1 VFRLL
6 AALTASRRCSRVVPF
21 CVFIDVDALAGVA
34 PYALVA
40 VRISMQIADYVHA
53 DLIALGL
60 EVEDKEDLLRQL
72 VRRLVE
78 HGRVD
83 DTSTLMGELLK
94 RERVMSTGI
103 GGGIAIPHA
112 LLNDVGDLVL
122 LFGRTSQ
129 PLDFQALDGNPV
141 DLVFMLVGPKGAANL
156 YVKLLARVSRLLQN
170 DEFKQNL
177 RKAKTAQDALEI
189 LKRES

>member
-1 VFRLL
+1 
-6 AALTASRRCSRVVPF
+6 
-21 CVFIDVDALAGVA
+21 
-34 PYALVA
+34 
-40 VRISMQIADYVHA
+40 MQISDYVHP

-72 VRRLVE
+72 VQRLVQ

-83 DTSTLMGELLK
+83 ESSTLMDELLK

-112 LLNDVGDLVL
+112 LLNDVGDLVVV
-122 LFGRTSQ
+122 FGRTAG
-129 PLDFQALDGNPV
+129 PTDFQALDGNPV

-156 YVKLLARVSRLLQN
+156 YVKLLARISRLLQN
-170 DEFKQNL
+170 DAFKTGL
-177 RKAKTAQDALEI
+177 RKAKSVADALDV
-189 LKRES
+189 LKREN

>member
-1 VFRLL
+1 
-6 AALTASRRCSRVVPF
+6 
-21 CVFIDVDALAGVA
+21 
-34 PYALVA
+34 
-40 VRISMQIADYVHA
+40 MQIADYVHA

-60 EVEDKEDLLRQL
+60 EVEDKEDLLRQF
-72 VRRLVE
+72 VQRLVD
-78 HGRVD
+78 HGRVEE
-83 DTSTLMGELLK
+83 TSTLMDELLK

-112 LLNDVGDLVL
+112 LLNDVGDLVI
-122 LFGRTSQ
+122 LFGRTRK

-156 YVKLLARVSRLLQN
+156 YVKLLARISRLLQN
-170 DEFKQNL
+170 DDFKSNL
-177 RKAKTAQDALEI
+177 RKAKTAQDALEV

>member
-1 VFRLL
+1 
-6 AALTASRRCSRVVPF
+6 
-21 CVFIDVDALAGVA
+21 
-34 PYALVA
+34 
-40 VRISMQIADYVHA
+40 MQIADYVHA

-60 EVEDKEDLLRQL
+60 EVRDKEDLLGQL

-78 HGRVD
+78 HGRVAEPD
-83 DTSTLMGELLK
+83 TLMNELLK

-112 LLNDVGDLVL
+112 LLNDVGDLAI
-122 LFGRTSQ
+122 LFGRTAK

-156 YVKLLARVSRLLQN
+156 YVKLLARISRLLQS
-170 DEFKQNL
+170 DDFKSSL
-177 RKAKTAQDALEI
+177 RQSKSIEETLAV
-189 LKRES
+189 LKREG

>member
-1 VFRLL
+1 
-6 AALTASRRCSRVVPF
+6 
-21 CVFIDVDALAGVA
+21 
-34 PYALVA
+34 
-40 VRISMQIADYVHA
+40 MQIADYVHA

-60 EVEDKEDLLRQL
+60 EVRDKEDLLGQL

-78 HGRVD
+78 HGRVAEPD
-83 DTSTLMGELLK
+83 TLMNELLK

-112 LLNDVGDLVL
+112 LLNDVGDLVI
-122 LFGRTSQ
+122 LFGRTAK

-156 YVKLLARVSRLLQN
+156 YVKLLARISRLLQS
-170 DEFKQNL
+170 DDFKSSL
-177 RKAKTAQDALEI
+177 RQSKSIEETLAV
-189 LKRES
+189 LKREG